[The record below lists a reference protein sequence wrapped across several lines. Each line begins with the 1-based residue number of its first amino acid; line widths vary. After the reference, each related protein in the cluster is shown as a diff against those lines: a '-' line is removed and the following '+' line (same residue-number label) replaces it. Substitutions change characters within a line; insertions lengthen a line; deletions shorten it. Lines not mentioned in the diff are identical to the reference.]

1 MTGLDFELRIGEGGF
16 GEPLWVREKSVRED
30 LES

>member
-1 MTGLDFELRIGEGGF
+1 MDFGLRIAEGGF
-16 GEPLWVREKSVRED
+16 GEPLRVREKSVRED